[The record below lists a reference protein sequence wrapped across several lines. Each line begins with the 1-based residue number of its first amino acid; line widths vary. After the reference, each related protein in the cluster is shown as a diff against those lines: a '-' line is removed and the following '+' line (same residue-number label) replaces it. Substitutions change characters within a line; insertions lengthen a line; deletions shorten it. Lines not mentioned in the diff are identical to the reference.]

1 MLKRKDIDNRER
13 INNALSIS
21 QTTCIN
27 GICVIFVFLSHFCQ
41 YVDTSLLPYFQ
52 PYLFLRSHLGQLI
65 VAPFLF
71 YSGYGIMEQI
81 KKKGNGYVNDI
92 PRKRVIRIWLHFALA
107 VLLFLFV
114 DSVIGEHYS
123 ASQIILSFF
132 AWESIGNS
140 NWYIFAIL
148 IMYIATYV
156 GFKCCLQ
163 KKTSIILVGL
173 LSCIYIVVMHFLKD
187 GSWWYDTVL
196 CYPAGMALSYEKE
209 KLQRWI
215 ERYKA
220 SALFICV
227 LFTLLLYMF
236 QGNII
241 AHELLAIIFCFD
253 IVLLCAFVRIEN
265 SGLLFLGK
273 HTFEIYILQRIPM
286 ILLQNRMGGYVYL
299 LVSFITTIVI
309 SIVFKKLERKVDL
322 LLKL

>member
-1 MLKRKDIDNRER
+1 MKSSIGMRNS
-13 INNALSIS
+13 LSIK

-27 GICVIFVFLSHFCQ
+27 GIFVILVFLSHFCQ
-41 YVDTSLLPYFQ
+41 YIDVSSLPYFR
-52 PYLFLRSHLGQLI
+52 PYLFLRAHLGQLI

-81 KKKGNGYVNDI
+81 KNKGTEYVDDI
-92 PRKRVIRIWLHFALA
+92 PRKRMIRIWLHFALA

-114 DSVIGEHYS
+114 DLLIGEYYS

-148 IMYIATYV
+148 CMYIATYV
-156 GFKCCLQ
+156 GFKCCSQ

-173 LSCIYIVVMHFLKD
+173 FSCIYIVVMHLLKD

-196 CYPAGMALSYEKE
+196 CYPAGIILSYEKD
-209 KLQRWI
+209 KLQKCI
-215 ERYKA
+215 ERYKVR
-220 SALFICV
+220 ALIICAFI
-227 LFTLLLYMF
+227 TLLLYML
-236 QGNII
+236 QGNLI
-241 AHELLAIIFCFD
+241 AHELLAIIFCLD
-253 IVLLCAFVRIEN
+253 IVLICSFIRIEN
-265 SGLLFLGK
+265 KLLLFLGK

-286 ILLQNRMGGYVYL
+286 VILHNRIGGGYAYL
-299 LVSFITTIVI
+299 LVSVTVTIVI